1 MFRVVT
7 LQPSSSVLDQF
18 HKLVFQM
25 KTCVYIL
32 FRRTFACIFVVE
44 LLVKTS
50 SMKPFCPPVSS
61 SLQLTKKLNFC
72 LALCFWSHCHAVCS
86 GEALGLDRS
95 VVVPYKLI
103 RGSPES
109 VEVSGLPDDIPFR
122 NPNTYDIVCLE
133 KILQAADKITFNIKS
148 QLQWVLRH
156 LNIQQPARCHHVV
169 YSSAN
174 LGFRLL
180 VVKLIMVYL
189 CLGFKSSLWDVRE

>member
-1 MFRVVT
+1 MN
-7 LQPSSSVLDQF
+7 
-18 HKLVFQM
+18 
-25 KTCVYIL
+25 IL
-32 FRRTFACIFVVE
+32 FC
-44 LLVKTS
+44 LL
-50 SMKPFCPPVSS
+50 
-61 SLQLTKKLNFC
+61 L
-72 LALCFWSHCHAVCS
+72 

-148 QLQWVLRH
+148 QLQWVQKH
-156 LNIQQPARCHHVV
+156 LNIQQPVSCHHAV
-169 YSSAN
+169 YSRWKG
-174 LGFRLL
+174 GFCFL

-189 CLGFKSSLWDVRE
+189 YLVFKSSLRCQRINLQQQM